1 MLVRAGLSSTERIE
15 AAREHARRTGTTVV
29 EALAAT
35 GALEEGELAAFLQS
49 RLLIPAVDAQIFD
62 QVPAEVTDLLDAA
75 LAHRLGAFPV
85 SLDDQGNLTVAL
97 VDPTDGAVVDEI
109 AAATGKY
116 VVRAV
121 APASELRSALARR
134 YGSPP
139 ASQPSEPSAP
149 AGGVVAPAAP
159 AASDEPAA
167 APPTV
172 DASAPGAASAA
183 PQSATAAWEP
193 PLASADDEPEPLS
206 AEAFGRVI
214 PRIVAAQTRE
224 DITRLVLDFLGA
236 GFRRV
241 ILFVHA
247 HGELRG
253 REARGDDLDLDAVR
267 LVRIPASEPSVFSK
281 VITSK
286 RPYFGPLRSET
297 AIDRAFSAAFGG
309 LTGNILVLPVL
320 LRDKVPVLI
329 FASGTSYPVDPRS
342 IQELAD
348 GVSGALERLIL
359 RQKTAG

>member
-1 MLVRAGLSSTERIE
+1 MLARTGLSSPERIE

-29 EALAAT
+29 EALVAT

-49 RLLIPAVDAQIFD
+49 RLLIPAVDDQIFD
-62 QVPAEVTDLLDAA
+62 QVPAEVTGLLDAA
-75 LAHRLGAFPV
+75 LAHRLGAYPV

-97 VDPTDGAVVDEI
+97 VDPTDGAVVDEV

-121 APASELRSALARR
+121 ARASKLRSALARR
-134 YGSPP
+134 YGPPPAAATAEPRPPAAAATATTSAQPAPAPPP
-139 ASQPSEPSAP
+139 ASASPPPATAAAP
-149 AGGVVAPAAP
+149 APAA
-159 AASDEPAA
+159 
-167 APPTV
+167 V
-172 DASAPGAASAA
+172 
-183 PQSATAAWEP
+183 AWKP
-193 PLASADDEPEPLS
+193 PLTSADDEPEPLS
-206 AEAFGRVI
+206 AEAFGQVI

-281 VITSK
+281 VITSR
-286 RPYFGPLRSET
+286 RPYFGPLRPET
-297 AIDRAFSAAFGG
+297 AIDKAFSAAFGG